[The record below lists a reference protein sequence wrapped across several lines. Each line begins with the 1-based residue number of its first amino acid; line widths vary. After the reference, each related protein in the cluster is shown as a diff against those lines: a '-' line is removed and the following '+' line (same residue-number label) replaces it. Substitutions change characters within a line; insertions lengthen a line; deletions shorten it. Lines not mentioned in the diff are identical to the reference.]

1 VSAAS
6 RQGDSKCGAMDPGD
20 PDTSAGGTSSPVAS
34 IVMPAH
40 NAERTIAEA
49 VTALLSQAVTRP
61 VEVLI
66 VDNMSTDRTQEIAR
80 SLSDGMER
88 VHVLTASGE
97 QGAAYARNV
106 GVARAKAPLL
116 IFVDADDIVAPGWL
130 TAYLSAAS
138 EECLLA
144 GPIDELTLA
153 RFPTWS
159 AASSPHRPPM
169 TLRGQVYATTAN
181 CAISH
186 SLFTR
191 LGGFES
197 GFGGDV
203 GEDVDLSWRVE
214 ALGIRVQFVPDA
226 LVVKRPRQS
235 RRELFSQ
242 WRSYAMSSSA
252 LHQRHPERVRSG
264 AGQSAWCPSARD
276 NAREMARCLRHP
288 VDSQGVYIQLMAL
301 VVGRFLAGVTPRR
314 QPSHRALGETG
325 RERR

>member
-1 VSAAS
+1 
-6 RQGDSKCGAMDPGD
+6 MDPGD
-20 PDTSAGGTSSPVAS
+20 PDTSAGGTGSPVAS

-49 VTALLSQAVTRP
+49 VTALLSQAVARP

-66 VDNMSTDRTQEIAR
+66 VDNMSTDRTLEIAR

-88 VHVLTASGE
+88 VHVLTASEE